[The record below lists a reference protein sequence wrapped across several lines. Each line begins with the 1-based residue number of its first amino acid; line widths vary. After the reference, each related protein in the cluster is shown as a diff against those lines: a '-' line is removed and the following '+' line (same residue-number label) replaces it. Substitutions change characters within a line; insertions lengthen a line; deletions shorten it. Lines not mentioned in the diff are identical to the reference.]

1 MASTGAPARRPGL
14 VTLLVVLVVLGG
26 ILSVIG
32 GIALIFFKDNPDVV
46 VETGSS
52 GVGLWAGLG
61 TIIVGLIYL
70 AVAKGLSNGNGFS
83 RLIVAIVS
91 LVSIIGGFWV
101 GITQVGNGALSGWSS
116 VFWAV
121 IILLILYSPKANA
134 FFRTN

>member
-1 MASTGAPARRPGL
+1 MTNTGAPARRPGL
-14 VTLLVVLVVLGG
+14 VTLLVVLVVIGG

-32 GIALIFFKDNPDVV
+32 GIALIFLKDNPDVV

-52 GVGLWAGLG
+52 GVGLWAGIG

-91 LVSIIGGFWV
+91 LLSIVGGFWV

-116 VFWAV
+116 VFWGV
-121 IILLILYSPKANA
+121 VILLILYSSKANA

>member
-1 MASTGAPARRPGL
+1 MTNTGAPARRPGL
-14 VTLLVVLVVLGG
+14 VTLLIVLVVIGG
-26 ILSVIG
+26 VLSVIG
-32 GIALIFFKDNPDVV
+32 GIALIFLKDNPDVV
-46 VETGSS
+46 VTTGSS
-52 GVGLWAGLG
+52 GVGLWAGIG

-101 GITQVGNGALSGWSS
+101 GITQIGNGAISGWSS
-116 VFWAV
+116 VFWGV
-121 IILLILYSPKANA
+121 IILLILYSPRANA